1 MKRYDKEFK
10 EQALLLSDEIGVK
23 KTSEQLGVL
32 YCTLAEWRK
41 QRTRKT
47 IIRPKDTK
55 ESNDEVTRLI
65 KENAELKKANSILK
79 DAGVTTIVEA
89 NVFLEKYIEK
99 FNAQF
104 AICEGVKSCRVNI
117 SQEQIDYA
125 LVTIAKRTVDCG
137 NGIRLNNKYYGTF
150 DSYGNQIYIKPKTKV
165 SVITMMNG
173 SVFALHDNRIL
184 VLDIIPER
192 QKISEQIDFDMEKL
206 VVRKKYIPPFD
217 SIWRITNANL
227 FRKKALTF

>member
-1 MKRYDKEFK
+1 MLYEGTYR
-10 EQALLLSDEIGVK
+10 L
-23 KTSEQLGVL
+23 LGVL

-150 DSYGNQIYIKPKTKV
+150 DSYGNQIYIKPKTGRDKNERTV
-165 SVITMMNG
+165 YVYLCACTRKNILRSPN
-173 SVFALHDNRIL
+173 VFCSFGHRMRIL
-184 VLDIIPER
+184 
-192 QKISEQIDFDMEKL
+192 
-206 VVRKKYIPPFD
+206 
-217 SIWRITNANL
+217 
-227 FRKKALTF
+227 